1 MKNLLRY
8 LAFVLM
14 VGSAYAQG
22 IPQRA
27 STELISDCFLLFSK
41 SINGR
46 LAYWD
51 ISGFRNRA
59 FAIGVP
65 SSGGQV
71 CQYQFGGALRYS
83 NDEIK
88 ELAITECNKR
98 MPTGSGCV
106 LYARN
111 NEIIYDKES
120 HNRQLNQNNTK
131 EQANAANQ
139 MVATA
144 TQQTNISTSNLPA
157 CQGKVPAN
165 WNQCYGS
172 TEPHRGGNKYSGEFI
187 NGKYSGQGTFY
198 FANGN
203 NYIGE
208 FKNSY
213 FNGQGTLYAPNG
225 SIIYQGFWVDD
236 KFVQS
241 EPAQQEIAVNQT
253 VPTVVQPYDISKSNL
268 PACRPLT
275 YIHDCIGTFTTPSGE
290 QYVGEFRYSLY
301 DGQGTLTYADG
312 NKFVGWFKAGK
323 YFGQGTLFAANGTVI
338 SQGIWVD
345 GKFVQSAPA
354 QQASVANQTVPA
366 VVLQPDNSER
376 DRLAA
381 EVQAERKKRQ
391 ELEEQ
396 LRVAQQATQPNKQS
410 ITSGIERRV
419 ALVIGNS
426 TYRVSPLD
434 NPANDATDITNALNK
449 VGFRTTLIRNAT
461 LGQMR
466 DATRKFAEQLKS
478 ADVALIY
485 FAGHGIESNR
495 KNYMIPVN
503 ADLKFE
509 YELTDQAY
517 DAGSWLEMLE
527 TIKSSNSERVNI
539 VILDACRNNNLIGS
553 RSLGSGLGRMDAPT
567 GTFLSY
573 STAPGK
579 VAADGSKG
587 QRNSPFTRHLLN
599 VIQQPGLQ
607 IEEAFKEVRRN
618 VSRDTNG
625 AQVPWE
631 STSLVG
637 KFYFTVQR

>member
-1 MKNLLRY
+1 MKNLLRF

-14 VGSAYAQG
+14 VGSAYAQ
-22 IPQRA
+22 
-27 STELISDCFLLFSK
+27 
-41 SINGR
+41 N
-46 LAYWD
+46 
-51 ISGFRNRA
+51 
-59 FAIGVP
+59 
-65 SSGGQV
+65 
-71 CQYQFGGALRYS
+71 
-83 NDEIK
+83 
-88 ELAITECNKR
+88 
-98 MPTGSGCV
+98 
-106 LYARN
+106 
-111 NEIIYDKES
+111 
-120 HNRQLNQNNTK
+120 
-131 EQANAANQ
+131 
-139 MVATA
+139 
-144 TQQTNISTSNLPA
+144 NLPA
-157 CQGKVPAN
+157 CQGRETAKWSDCFGTVTLTD
-165 WNQCYGS
+165 G
-172 TEPHRGGNKYSGEFI
+172 
-187 NGKYSGQGTFY
+187 GKYIGDFKDGKYNGQGTFY
-198 FANGN
+198 SSDGSFAQKVTLTHGSLMTSELTVRFVIWSISSRKIEIPVWFPSNLFFEKDEKTLTVDSLSDFKKVIVFFQENKDIRLLITGTGYNFGSREINLSIGQRLASQVEALLEQGGIDKNRIEAVSSGREKITSERFIQEKANQAECQGGDIKTESNCFSTLTIADGGN
-203 NYIGE
+203 YVGE
-208 FKNSY
+208 YKDGKPHGVGTFTSAYGDKYVGQFKDGKS
-213 FNGQGTLYAPNG
+213 NGQGTYTYSNG
-225 SIIYQGFWVDD
+225 D
-236 KFVQS
+236 K
-241 EPAQQEIAVNQT
+241 
-253 VPTVVQPYDISKSNL
+253 
-268 PACRPLT
+268 
-275 YIHDCIGTFTTPSGE
+275 
-290 QYVGEFRYSLY
+290 YVGEYKDSKPNGL
-301 DGQGTLTYADG
+301 GTLYAS
-312 NKFVGWFKAGK
+312 
-323 YFGQGTLFAANGTVI
+323 NGSVTR
-338 SQGIWVD
+338 QGIWAE
-345 GKFVQSAPA
+345 GNFVRSEPV
-354 QQASVANQTVPA
+354 QQASVANQTVPVVA
-366 VVLQPDNSER
+366 VQLDNSER

-396 LRVAQQATQPNKQS
+396 LRVAQQSNKQRVP
-410 ITSGIERRV
+410 SGIERRV

-466 DATRKFAEQLKS
+466 DATRKFAEQLQS

>member
-1 MKNLLRY
+1 MKNLLRFI
-8 LAFVLM
+8 AFVLM
-14 VGSAYAQG
+14 VGSAHAQ
-22 IPQRA
+22 
-27 STELISDCFLLFSK
+27 
-41 SINGR
+41 
-46 LAYWD
+46 
-51 ISGFRNRA
+51 
-59 FAIGVP
+59 
-65 SSGGQV
+65 
-71 CQYQFGGALRYS
+71 
-83 NDEIK
+83 
-88 ELAITECNKR
+88 
-98 MPTGSGCV
+98 
-106 LYARN
+106 
-111 NEIIYDKES
+111 
-120 HNRQLNQNNTK
+120 
-131 EQANAANQ
+131 
-139 MVATA
+139 
-144 TQQTNISTSNLPA
+144 SNLPA
-157 CQGKVPAN
+157 CQGTNTLLWNFCNGTATWPNGDRYIGDWQNGQAN
-165 WNQCYGS
+165 GQGTQIYGDGQFKGA
-172 TEPHRGGNKYSGEFI
+172 TYIGQFRN
-187 NGKYSGQGTFY
+187 NKYSGQGTY
-198 FANGN
+198 TDANSHKLVGEFKDGKLN
-203 NYIGE
+203 GQGTFTKPDGTKYIGE
-208 FKNSY
+208 FKDGEY
-213 FNGQGTLYAPNG
+213 NGQGTFTDSNGNKTVGEFKNNKRHGQGTYTSASGIRYVGEFKDDKAHGLGTMFASNG
-225 SIIYQGFWVDD
+225 SVINQGIWADD

-241 EPAQQEIAVNQT
+241 APVQQASAINQT
-253 VPTVVQPYDISKSNL
+253 VASVVQPYDISKSNL

-410 ITSGIERRV
+410 VTSGIERRV

-426 TYRVSPLD
+426 TYRASPLD

-466 DATRKFAEQLKS
+466 DATRKFAEQLQS

-553 RSLGSGLGRMDAPT
+553 RSLGRGLGRMDAPT

-579 VAADGSKG
+579 VAADGAKG
-587 QRNSPFTRHLLN
+587 QRNSPFTRHLLS

-625 AQVPWE
+625 TQVPWE

-637 KFYFTVQR
+637 KFYFTAQR

>member
-1 MKNLLRY
+1 MVANPSSFNYYLGLMKNLLRF

-14 VGSAYAQG
+14 VGSAYAQ
-22 IPQRA
+22 
-27 STELISDCFLLFSK
+27 
-41 SINGR
+41 
-46 LAYWD
+46 
-51 ISGFRNRA
+51 
-59 FAIGVP
+59 
-65 SSGGQV
+65 
-71 CQYQFGGALRYS
+71 
-83 NDEIK
+83 
-88 ELAITECNKR
+88 
-98 MPTGSGCV
+98 
-106 LYARN
+106 
-111 NEIIYDKES
+111 
-120 HNRQLNQNNTK
+120 
-131 EQANAANQ
+131 
-139 MVATA
+139 
-144 TQQTNISTSNLPA
+144 SNLPA
-157 CQGKVPAN
+157 CQGREAAKWSDCFGTV
-165 WNQCYGS
+165 
-172 TEPHRGGNKYSGEFI
+172 TLTDGGKYIGEFKD
-187 NGKYSGQGTFY
+187 GKYNGQGTFY
-198 FANGN
+198 SSDGSFAQKVTLTHGSLMTSELTVRFVIWSMSSRKIEIPVWFPSNLFFEKDEKTLTVDSLSDIKKVIIFFLENKDIRLLITGAGYNFGSREINLSIGQRLASQVEALLEQGGIDKNRIEAVSSGREKITSERFIQEKANQNISTSELKQNISSSNQPDCQGGDIKTQSNCLSPLTFADGGN
-203 NYIGE
+203 YVGE
-208 FKNSY
+208 SKDGKPHGVGTFTSAYGDKYVGQFKDGKS
-213 FNGQGTLYAPNG
+213 NGQGTYTYSNG
-225 SIIYQGFWVDD
+225 D
-236 KFVQS
+236 K
-241 EPAQQEIAVNQT
+241 
-253 VPTVVQPYDISKSNL
+253 
-268 PACRPLT
+268 
-275 YIHDCIGTFTTPSGE
+275 
-290 QYVGEFRYSLY
+290 YVGEYKDSKPNGL
-301 DGQGTLTYADG
+301 GTLYAS
-312 NKFVGWFKAGK
+312 
-323 YFGQGTLFAANGTVI
+323 NGSVTR
-338 SQGIWVD
+338 QGIWAE
-345 GKFVQSAPA
+345 GNFVRSESV
-354 QQASVANQTVPA
+354 QQASVANQTVPVVA
-366 VVLQPDNSER
+366 VKPDNSER

-396 LRVAQQATQPNKQS
+396 LRVAQQSNKQRVP
-410 ITSGIERRV
+410 SGIERRV

-466 DATRKFAEQLKS
+466 DATRKFAEQLQS

>member
-1 MKNLLRY
+1 MENLLRF

-14 VGSAYAQG
+14 VGGAYAQ
-22 IPQRA
+22 
-27 STELISDCFLLFSK
+27 
-41 SINGR
+41 
-46 LAYWD
+46 
-51 ISGFRNRA
+51 
-59 FAIGVP
+59 
-65 SSGGQV
+65 
-71 CQYQFGGALRYS
+71 
-83 NDEIK
+83 
-88 ELAITECNKR
+88 
-98 MPTGSGCV
+98 
-106 LYARN
+106 
-111 NEIIYDKES
+111 
-120 HNRQLNQNNTK
+120 
-131 EQANAANQ
+131 
-139 MVATA
+139 
-144 TQQTNISTSNLPA
+144 SNLPA
-157 CQGKVPAN
+157 CPQPGFGHNCWGTVTDAN
-165 WNQCYGS
+165 G
-172 TEPHRGGNKYSGEFI
+172 RKYVGEF
-187 NGKYSGQGTFY
+187 QFY
-198 FANGN
+198 HR
-203 NYIGE
+203 
-208 FKNSY
+208 
-213 FNGQGTLYAPNG
+213 NGQGIEYSQDGSVLRSGTFSTLLGGRSNSVNLISNHPIETSRFPFNTHTQNQTFVINNQSAP
-225 SIIYQGFWVDD
+225 
-236 KFVQS
+236 VQQAS
-241 EPAQQEIAVNQT
+241 AVNQT
-253 VPTVVQPYDISKSNL
+253 VPVAPAQPNISTNNL
-268 PACRPLT
+268 PACPLRGIFDNCFAS
-275 YIHDCIGTFTTPSGE
+275 YTFPNGFK
-290 QYVGEFRYSLY
+290 YVGAWKE
-301 DGQGTLTYADG
+301 
-312 NKFVGWFKAGK
+312 NK
-323 YFGQGTLFAANGTVI
+323 YHGQGTLFASNGSVINQGNWANGN
-338 SQGIWVD
+338 
-345 GKFVQSAPA
+345 FVHSVPI
-354 QQASVANQTVPA
+354 QQASTVNQTGPA
-366 VVLQPDNSER
+366 VALQPDNSER
-376 DRLAA
+376 DRLLA
-381 EVQAERKKRQ
+381 EVEAERKKRQ

-396 LRVAQQATQPNKQS
+396 LRVAQQSNKQRVP
-410 ITSGIERRV
+410 SGIERRV

-426 TYRVSPLD
+426 TYKVSPLN

-466 DATRKFAEQLKS
+466 DATRKFAEQLQS

>member
-1 MKNLLRY
+1 MAGT
-8 LAFVLM
+8 AF
-14 VGSAYAQG
+14 
-22 IPQRA
+22 
-27 STELISDCFLLFSK
+27 
-41 SINGR
+41 
-46 LAYWD
+46 
-51 ISGFRNRA
+51 
-59 FAIGVP
+59 
-65 SSGGQV
+65 GQ
-71 CQYQFGGALRYS
+71 
-83 NDEIK
+83 
-88 ELAITECNKR
+88 
-98 MPTGSGCV
+98 
-106 LYARN
+106 
-111 NEIIYDKES
+111 
-120 HNRQLNQNNTK
+120 
-131 EQANAANQ
+131 
-139 MVATA
+139 
-144 TQQTNISTSNLPA
+144 SNLPA
-157 CQGKVPAN
+157 CQGSSVL
-165 WNQCYGS
+165 W
-172 TEPHRGGNKYSGEFI
+172 GNCFGTYTFAISGATYVGEFKD
-187 NGKYSGQGTFY
+187 GKYRGQGTFT
-198 FANGN
+198 FANGDK
-203 NYIGE
+203 YVGE
-208 FKNSY
+208 WKDNRH
-213 FNGQGTLYAPNG
+213 NGQGILYGSNG
-225 SIIYQGFWVDD
+225 
-236 KFVQS
+236 
-241 EPAQQEIAVNQT
+241 
-253 VPTVVQPYDISKSNL
+253 L
-268 PACRPLT
+268 
-275 YIHDCIGTFTTPSGE
+275 
-290 QYVGEFRYSLY
+290 
-301 DGQGTLTYADG
+301 
-312 NKFVGWFKAGK
+312 
-323 YFGQGTLFAANGTVI
+323 VI
-338 SQGIWVD
+338 NQGIWTD
-345 GKFVQSAPA
+345 GKLVRSAPV
-354 QQASVANQTVPA
+354 QQASGAYQTPSIVAV
-366 VVLQPDNSER
+366 QPDNSER
-376 DRLAA
+376 DKLLA
-381 EVQAERKKRQ
+381 EVEAERKKRQ

-396 LRVAQQATQPNKQS
+396 LRVAQQSNKQRVP
-410 ITSGIERRV
+410 SGIERRV

-426 TYRVSPLD
+426 AYRVSPLD

-461 LGQMR
+461 LAQMR

-637 KFYFTVQR
+637 KFYFTAQR

>member
-1 MKNLLRY
+1 MVANPSSFDYYLGLMKNILRF

-14 VGSAYAQG
+14 VGSVYAQSNLPVCQGTDESRWTNCFGTKTYYPSSNKYVGEWKDGKRDGQGTMTYTSGEKYIGEFKDGKRDGQGTFTYTSGEKYIGEFKDGNLNGQGTFFRSNGSVSDQG
-22 IPQRA
+22 IWAYGNFVRSAPVQQA
-27 STELISDCFLLFSK
+27 SEVNQTVAVASAQPNL
-41 SINGR
+41 SINNLPACQLRGIFDNCF
-46 LAYWD
+46 ASYTFPN
-51 ISGFRNRA
+51 GFKYVGAWKENKYHGQGIL
-59 FAIGVP
+59 FASNGSVINEGIWAEGNFV
-65 SSGGQV
+65 
-71 CQYQFGGALRYS
+71 RYAS
-83 NDEIK
+83 
-88 ELAITECNKR
+88 
-98 MPTGSGCV
+98 V
-106 LYARN
+106 
-111 NEIIYDKES
+111 
-120 HNRQLNQNNTK
+120 Q
-131 EQANAANQ
+131 QANAANQ
-139 MVATA
+139 IVAAA
-144 TQQTNISTSNLPA
+144 TQQPNISQSNLPA
-157 CQGKVPAN
+157 CPSSGRLIYCFGTYTYP
-165 WNQCYGS
+165 S
-172 TEPHRGGNKYSGEFI
+172 GNK
-187 NGKYSGQGTFY
+187 
-198 FANGN
+198 
-203 NYIGE
+203 
-208 FKNSY
+208 
-213 FNGQGTLYAPNG
+213 
-225 SIIYQGFWVDD
+225 
-236 KFVQS
+236 
-241 EPAQQEIAVNQT
+241 
-253 VPTVVQPYDISKSNL
+253 
-268 PACRPLT
+268 
-275 YIHDCIGTFTTPSGE
+275 
-290 QYVGEFRYSLY
+290 YVGEFSQDKRN
-301 DGQGTLTYADG
+301 GQGIFYSS
-312 NKFVGWFKAGK
+312 
-323 YFGQGTLFAANGTVI
+323 NGSII
-338 SQGIWVD
+338 SQGIWSYD
-345 GKFVQSAPA
+345 NLVQPA
-354 QQASVANQTVPA
+354 LIQQASTVNQTVPA
-366 VVLQPDNSER
+366 VALQPDNSER
-376 DRLAA
+376 DRLLA
-381 EVQAERKKRQ
+381 EVEAERKKRQ

-396 LRVAQQATQPNKQS
+396 LRVAQQSNKQRVP
-410 ITSGIERRV
+410 SGIERRV

-426 TYRVSPLD
+426 TYRASPLD

-461 LGQMR
+461 LAQMR
-466 DATRKFAEQLKS
+466 DATRKFAEQLQS

>member
-1 MKNLLRY
+1 MKNLLRF

-14 VGSAYAQG
+14 VGSAYAQ
-22 IPQRA
+22 
-27 STELISDCFLLFSK
+27 
-41 SINGR
+41 N
-46 LAYWD
+46 
-51 ISGFRNRA
+51 
-59 FAIGVP
+59 
-65 SSGGQV
+65 
-71 CQYQFGGALRYS
+71 
-83 NDEIK
+83 
-88 ELAITECNKR
+88 
-98 MPTGSGCV
+98 
-106 LYARN
+106 
-111 NEIIYDKES
+111 
-120 HNRQLNQNNTK
+120 
-131 EQANAANQ
+131 
-139 MVATA
+139 
-144 TQQTNISTSNLPA
+144 NLPA
-157 CQGKVPAN
+157 CQGRESAKWSDCFGTV
-165 WNQCYGS
+165 
-172 TEPHRGGNKYSGEFI
+172 TLTDGGKYIGEFKD
-187 NGKYSGQGTFY
+187 GKYNGQGTFY
-198 FANGN
+198 SSDGSSAVKVTLTQGSLMTSELTVRFAIWSMSSRKIEIPVWFPSNLFFEQDEKTLTLDSLSDFKKVIVFFQENKDIRLRITGTGYN
-203 NYIGE
+203 FGSREINLSIGQRLASQVEALLEQGGIDKNRIEAVSSGREKITSERFIQEKANQAECQGGDIKTQSNCFSPLTLADGGKYIGE
-208 FKNSY
+208 YKDGKPHGVGTFTSAYGDKYVGQFKDGKS
-213 FNGQGTLYAPNG
+213 NGQGTYTYSNGDKYVGEYKDSKPNGLGTLYASNG
-225 SIIYQGFWVDD
+225 SVTRQGIWAEGN
-236 KFVQS
+236 FVRS
-241 EPAQQEIAVNQT
+241 EPVQQASVTNQT
-253 VPTVVQPYDISKSNL
+253 VPVV
-268 PACRPLT
+268 
-275 YIHDCIGTFTTPSGE
+275 
-290 QYVGEFRYSLY
+290 
-301 DGQGTLTYADG
+301 
-312 NKFVGWFKAGK
+312 
-323 YFGQGTLFAANGTVI
+323 
-338 SQGIWVD
+338 
-345 GKFVQSAPA
+345 
-354 QQASVANQTVPA
+354 A
-366 VVLQPDNSER
+366 VKPDNSER

-396 LRVAQQATQPNKQS
+396 LRVAQQSNKQRVP
-410 ITSGIERRV
+410 SGIERRV

-426 TYRVSPLD
+426 TYKVSPLD

-466 DATRKFAEQLKS
+466 DATRKFAEQLQS

>member
-1 MKNLLRY
+1 MKNLLRF

-14 VGSAYAQG
+14 VGSVYAQSNLPACQG
-22 IPQRA
+22 RDAA
-27 STELISDCFLLFSK
+27 SWNNCLGTEVYPAGSK
-41 SINGR
+41 YVGEFINGKPHGQGTF
-46 LAYWD
+46 LASNGT
-51 ISGFRNRA
+51 ISAGIWADGKFLRSASEQQAISVNQTVAISTQQPNISQSKLPACPLRGFFNNC
-59 FAIGVP
+59 FASYTFPNGFKYV
-65 SSGGQV
+65 GAWKENKYHGQGTL
-71 CQYQFGGALRYS
+71 FAS
-83 NDEIK
+83 N
-88 ELAITECNKR
+88 
-98 MPTGSGCV
+98 GSVISEGIWADGNFV
-106 LYARN
+106 RSAPV
-111 NEIIYDKES
+111 
-120 HNRQLNQNNTK
+120 Q
-131 EQANAANQ
+131 QANAANQ

-144 TQQTNISTSNLPA
+144 TQQPNISQSNLPA
-157 CQGKVPAN
+157 CPSSGRLIYCFGTYTYP
-165 WNQCYGS
+165 S
-172 TEPHRGGNKYSGEFI
+172 GNK
-187 NGKYSGQGTFY
+187 
-198 FANGN
+198 
-203 NYIGE
+203 
-208 FKNSY
+208 
-213 FNGQGTLYAPNG
+213 
-225 SIIYQGFWVDD
+225 
-236 KFVQS
+236 
-241 EPAQQEIAVNQT
+241 
-253 VPTVVQPYDISKSNL
+253 
-268 PACRPLT
+268 
-275 YIHDCIGTFTTPSGE
+275 
-290 QYVGEFRYSLY
+290 YVGEFSQDKRN
-301 DGQGTLTYADG
+301 GQGIFYSSSG
-312 NKFVGWFKAGK
+312 SI
-323 YFGQGTLFAANGTVI
+323 I
-338 SQGIWVD
+338 SQGIWSYD
-345 GKFVQSAPA
+345 NLVQPA
-354 QQASVANQTVPA
+354 LIQEASVANQTLPA
-366 VVLQPDNSER
+366 VALQTDSSER
-376 DRLAA
+376 DRLLA
-381 EVQAERKKRQ
+381 EVEAERKKRQ

-396 LRVAQQATQPNKQS
+396 LRVAQQSTKPNKQPV
-410 ITSGIERRV
+410 TSSIERRV

-426 TYRVSPLD
+426 TYRVNPLD
-434 NPANDATDITNALNK
+434 NPANDATDITTALNK

-466 DATRKFAEQLKS
+466 DATRKFAEQLQS

-553 RSLGSGLGRMDAPT
+553 RSLGRGLGRMDAPT

-587 QRNSPFTRHLLN
+587 QRNSPFTRHLLS

-625 AQVPWE
+625 TQVPWE